1 MCPYAIHDKPNPPL
15 ITCGPLNKLC
25 TMCFMGNWNQ
35 YNECVRLEKPV
46 YIRLRRGNEKVSIID
61 KVVGV

>member
-25 TMCFMGNWNQ
+25 TMCFMGNFNQ
-35 YNECVRLEKPV
+35 YKECERLERAGL
-46 YIRLRRGNEKVSIID
+46 YKVPEG
-61 KVVGV
+61 K